1 MLRYFYA
8 TRLAKLAR
16 TIRDP
21 LLAYELE
28 RSVDAIIKT
37 AGPQGLP
44 DFSFKLKQPRSSHG
58 SGEDSG
64 FITFNKG
71 WTYHRLGPDG
81 YPIYSKTYMMPDE
94 IIDYLKR
101 YAVMDK
107 QSQNVID
114 YFRDEVAKNEGGI
127 LASKR

>member
-1 MLRYFYA
+1 MKYHYA
-8 TRLAKLAR
+8 VKLAKLANL
-16 TIRDP
+16 IRDP

-28 RSVDAIIKT
+28 RNVDAIIKT

-44 DFSFKLKQPRSSHG
+44 DFSFKLRQPRSSHG

-64 FITFNKG
+64 LITFDKG
-71 WTYHRLGPDG
+71 WTYYRLGPNG

-94 IIDYLKR
+94 IIDYVKR
-101 YAVMDK
+101 YALMDK
-107 QSQNVID
+107 QSQNIIN
-114 YFRDEVAKNEGGI
+114 YFQDEAAKNEGGI